1 MVEFKIVLNTKKGKS
16 YQREIK
22 DDQAKSLMGKRIGDT
37 IKGDSIGLPGYE
49 LQIAGGSDSS
59 GFPMRK
65 DVDGA
70 VRKKILAVSGVGL
83 KKKRDGQ
90 RQRKTVCGNKIYE
103 NIAQVN
109 LKIITEGKEKL
120 AEEAEETKEEAPAGE
135 APKEESK
142 EEKPAAAKKEE
153 KPAEG
158 EPAEETPEAPSEE
171 KAETA
176 EEKKEAAAEETPK
189 EAPAEEKAEAAEKKK
204 EAAEAK
210 EEAEPSKEA
219 SEEQEEPEKKE

>member
-22 DDQAKSLMGKRIGDT
+22 DDQAKSLMGKRVGET

-49 LQIAGGSDSS
+49 LQVAGGSDGS

-70 VRKKILAVSGVGL
+70 IRKKILAVSGVGL

-90 RQRKTVCGNKIYE
+90 RQRKTVCGNKIHE

-109 LKIITEGKEKL
+109 LKIIKEGKEKL
-120 AEEAEETKEEAPAGE
+120 AEEAGQEAEAKDASEEAATE
-135 APKEESK
+135 APKEETK
-142 EEKPAAAKKEE
+142 EKPEAPKEE
-153 KPAEG
+153 KPAE
-158 EPAEETPEAPSEE
+158 
-171 KAETA
+171 
-176 EEKKEAAAEETPK
+176 KEAS
-189 EAPAEEKAEAAEKKK
+189 EAPAEKPEEAAPAEK
-204 EAAEAK
+204 AAEAK
-210 EEAEPSKEA
+210 EKPEKEPET
-219 SEEQEEPEKKE
+219 EKKE